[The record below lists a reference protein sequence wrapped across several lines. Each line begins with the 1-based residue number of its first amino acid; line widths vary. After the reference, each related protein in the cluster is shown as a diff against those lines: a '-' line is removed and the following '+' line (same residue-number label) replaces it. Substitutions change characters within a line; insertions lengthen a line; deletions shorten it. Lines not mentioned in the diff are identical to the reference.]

1 MHRFPRRV
9 FTIAGIYG
17 IVVLLP
23 QYFMA
28 ERIGRDL
35 PPPITHVEYFYGFIG
50 VALAWQFVFLII
62 GRDPIR
68 FRPLMLPAILEKLV
82 FAVPVAI
89 LFAEGRVPGS
99 VAFFGG
105 LDLVLATLFLLA
117 WRQTAGSAAGNA
129 EGSRPGLTPEGNP

>member
-17 IVVLLP
+17 IIVLLP

-50 VALAWQFVFLII
+50 VALAWQFVFLLI

-82 FAVPVAI
+82 FAVPVFI
-89 LFAEGRVPGS
+89 LFAAGRVPAS
-99 VAFFGG
+99 VALFGG
-105 LDLVLATLFLLA
+105 LDLVLAALFFIA
-117 WRQTAGSAAGNA
+117 YRQTAGSAANGA
-129 EGSRPGLTPEGNP
+129 TGGARHGLAPE